1 EIVASTT
8 ITIESQFIVMAT
20 TSTTTK
26 AKLDK
31 TRSLGC
37 KPEQPSSVSSEDGS
51 DQKPEKPLP
60 NYLKPTISSRPVKF
74 LKKNNNSLEDNNQK
88 LLHLWSTSIFFDFS
102 FYFFSTCFPRG
113 GTIVKSPHV
122 APKKSGLSSSST
134 SLKSKKE
141 GHEDVTAKKAPE
153 KEIALDTSSLS
164 STQEDEEKTLKVE
177 SDVQVGDDIEQ
188 DEDEEENIEVHVA
201 VVHDYESE
209 IVVAKA
215 EEERL
220 MNEDD
225 SEEKEQ
231 QNNGELYEEVKKKID
246 EDDTSEKVDINTSL
260 KEVESVQETTE
271 EQEEVKEE
279 NEVNKEDKEKVE
291 EEENEKVKL
300 KKKNQ
305 EKETRAKFKR
315 TLGRTKFWLLL
326 ELFKQSLTMKL
337 LHLSDL
343 YNTTTRNLTNSVIFS
358 FEFD

>member
-1 EIVASTT
+1 
-8 ITIESQFIVMAT
+8 MAT

-74 LKKNNNSLEDNNQK
+74 LKKNNNSLENNNQK
-88 LLHLWSTSIFFDFS
+88 LLPLRSSS
-102 FYFFSTCFPRG
+102 FHGSRCFPRG

-201 VVHDYESE
+201 VVHDYESGEENNFDEPTLATSPVGEE

-279 NEVNKEDKEKVE
+279 KEVNKEDKEKVE

-305 EKETRAKFKR
+305 EKETRAK
-315 TLGRTKFWLLL
+315 
-326 ELFKQSLTMKL
+326 
-337 LHLSDL
+337 
-343 YNTTTRNLTNSVIFS
+343 
-358 FEFD
+358 

>member
-1 EIVASTT
+1 
-8 ITIESQFIVMAT
+8 MAT

-88 LLHLWSTSIFFDFS
+88 LLRRRSLRETCPALRSSS
-102 FYFFSTCFPRG
+102 FHGSRCFPRG

-201 VVHDYESE
+201 VVHDYESGEENNFDGPTLATSPVGEE

-279 NEVNKEDKEKVE
+279 KEVNKEDKEKVE

-305 EKETRAKFKR
+305 EKETRAK
-315 TLGRTKFWLLL
+315 
-326 ELFKQSLTMKL
+326 
-337 LHLSDL
+337 
-343 YNTTTRNLTNSVIFS
+343 
-358 FEFD
+358 

>member
-1 EIVASTT
+1 
-8 ITIESQFIVMAT
+8 MN
-20 TSTTTK
+20 
-26 AKLDK
+26 
-31 TRSLGC
+31 R
-37 KPEQPSSVSSEDGS
+37 
-51 DQKPEKPLP
+51 
-60 NYLKPTISSRPVKF
+60 VKF
-74 LKKNNNSLEDNNQK
+74 KKTIYIRFVKASILFQK
-88 LLHLWSTSIFFDFS
+88 LLILVPKKKAKNVINLTIFLFCYHFNQFFITKIQKNPKRLSFS
-102 FYFFSTCFPRG
+102 KRETCPALRSSSFHGSRCFPRR

-201 VVHDYESE
+201 VVHDYESGEENNFDGPTLATSPVGEE

-279 NEVNKEDKEKVE
+279 KEVNKEDKEKVE

-305 EKETRAKFKR
+305 EKETRAK
-315 TLGRTKFWLLL
+315 
-326 ELFKQSLTMKL
+326 
-337 LHLSDL
+337 
-343 YNTTTRNLTNSVIFS
+343 
-358 FEFD
+358 